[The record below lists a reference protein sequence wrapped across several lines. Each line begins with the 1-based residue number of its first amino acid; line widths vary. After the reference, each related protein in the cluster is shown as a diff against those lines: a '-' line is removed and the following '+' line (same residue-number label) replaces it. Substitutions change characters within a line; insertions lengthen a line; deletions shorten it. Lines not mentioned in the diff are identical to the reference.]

1 MHDRRLV
8 LPVLILTLSL
18 FLPAR
23 AALAWNPIGPTWP
36 DPTATYD
43 THTLTSSW
51 RGVADFGAQQWDL
64 VSPSPWDWVSNPS
77 SNNDIYTG
85 RIDGRGRTLAV
96 TYTYYQGSTI
106 TRSTIKFDSSERWY
120 LGSGNPAG
128 NQVDG
133 RSVAAHEFGHALG
146 LGHTGGGFCPGNA
159 NNATLCP
166 AYTMGTIYI
175 RSLEADDRNG
185 VNSLYP

>member
-1 MHDRRLV
+1 M
-8 LPVLILTLSL
+8 ISL
-18 FLPAR
+18 
-23 AALAWNPIGPTWP
+23 
-36 DPTATYD
+36 
-43 THTLTSSW
+43 
-51 RGVADFGAQQWDL
+51 GA
-64 VSPSPWDWVSNPS
+64 PSAMTRPKS
-77 SNNDIYTG
+77 
-85 RIDGRGRTLAV
+85 
-96 TYTYYQGSTI
+96 STI